1 MRKSQTI
8 YLLVLLAN
16 GLLAQSGILTKK
28 VTFEYSNTRIKE
40 ALNDLTQRY
49 QIPFSYS
56 TEQVNVR
63 QRISAKVVDLP
74 LATALDRLFEEVT
87 IGYMLVGNHI
97 VLRSDPSKPTI
108 KDVGVRQPTPKKK
121 APDPEAKSEH
131 PTVLV
136 NNGPQ
141 PEAATMV
148 PPSGRDT
155 VLTLETP
162 NVQPITR
169 DEVSTHPFDQTL
181 LNFEKWRYDADSW
194 GRRPSAEKRVA
205 QVSVLPFIGTNTR
218 QSDDVSNNLS
228 LNVIWGVNGA
238 VNGMEIGGGLNM
250 VKTDMTGFQA
260 AGLGNKVDRNMT
272 GTQFGGIFNYAG
284 GSTKGFQAAGVVNF
298 ANKAEAAQAAGF
310 ANMVRGDMT
319 GIQASGLF
327 NVAGGDTRA
336 LQASGLFNKTG
347 GNSKFQAAGAFNRT
361 RGSSKWQAAGVF
373 NSSGGNTKIQISGL
387 FNRADDVQFGQF
399 GTLNRA
405 KGNMRG
411 LQIGLINISDTVS
424 GVPIAL
430 INIVK
435 RGYNKFEIYGSEIL
449 HGNFQLKLGANR
461 FYNIFHIG
469 VRVPPGD
476 GSYIWG
482 IGYGIGK
489 VTRLSQRSSLNWEL
503 MAMHIN
509 ESEPWTNTLNSIGQF
524 RWLWNHQLG
533 KSIGF
538 FLGPTANVMIS
549 QLRNAETGIIQSPV
563 VPYALIN
570 EDLSAD
576 TNLKAWVGVN
586 AGFRF

>member
-1 MRKSQTI
+1 MRQLVSI
-8 YLLVLLAN
+8 FILLLSIGSLSAQGGVL
-16 GLLAQSGILTKK
+16 SKK
-28 VTFEYSNTRIKE
+28 VSFEYSNTRIKE
-40 ALNDLTQRY
+40 ALTDLTKRY

-63 QRISAKVVDLP
+63 QRITATAVDIP
-74 LATALDRLFEEVT
+74 LSMALDRLLENVA

-97 VLRSDPSKPTI
+97 VLRSDPTKPI
-108 KDVGVRQPTPKKK
+108 GKEVGNKQPAPKKK
-121 APDPEAKSEH
+121 TPEPETKPAPVPVSQT
-131 PTVLV
+131 PTEEDLSVAPPYDSVLY
-136 NNGPQ
+136 
-141 PEAATMV
+141 
-148 PPSGRDT
+148 
-155 VLTLETP
+155 LETP
-162 NVQPITR
+162 DVQPLTH
-169 DEVSTHPFDQTL
+169 EVSTHPFDQTL

-194 GRRPSAEKRVA
+194 KRRPTAEKRVA

-228 LNVIWGVNGA
+228 LNVLWGVNGA

-260 AGLGNKVDRNMT
+260 AGLGNKVNRNMV

-284 GSTKGFQAAGVVNF
+284 GTTKGFQAAGVVNF
-298 ANKAEAAQAAGF
+298 ANNAEAAQAAGF
-310 ANMVRGDMT
+310 ANMVRGDMA

-327 NVAGGDTRA
+327 NIAGGNARA
-336 LQASGLFNKTG
+336 LQASGFFNKTG
-347 GNSKFQAAGAFNRT
+347 GDAKFQAAGAFNRS

-373 NSSGGNTKIQISGL
+373 NSSGGNTKLQISGL
-387 FNRADDVQFGQF
+387 FNRADDVQVGQF

-461 FYNIFHIG
+461 FYNIFHVG
-469 VRVPPGD
+469 ARVPPGD

-489 VTRLSQRSSLNWEL
+489 VTKMSKRSTLNWEL

-509 ESEPWTNTLNSIGQF
+509 ENEPWTNTLNSIGQF

-533 KSIGF
+533 QNIGF

-549 QLRNAETGIIQSPV
+549 QLRNTETGIIKSPV
-563 VPYALIN
+563 VPYSLID
-570 EDLSAD
+570 EDLSTD

>member
-1 MRKSQTI
+1 M
-8 YLLVLLAN
+8 
-16 GLLAQSGILTKK
+16 LTKK

-40 ALNDLTQRY
+40 ALTDLTQRY

-63 QRISAKVVDLP
+63 QRISAKVVDMP
-74 LATALDRLFEEVT
+74 LATALERLFENVT

-97 VLRSDPSKPTI
+97 VLRSDPSKPI
-108 KDVGVRQPTPKKK
+108 NKDVGIKQPAPKKK
-121 APDPEAKSEH
+121 TSDPEAN
-131 PTVLV
+131 PTPPAVLV
-136 NNGPQ
+136 TNEPN
-141 PEAATMV
+141 PEAEKMV
-148 PPSGRDT
+148 STSNRDT
-155 VLTLETP
+155 VLALETP
-162 NVQPITR
+162 NVQPITH
-169 DEVSTHPFDQTL
+169 EVSTHPFDQTL

-194 GRRPSAEKRVA
+194 GRRPTSEKRVA
-205 QVSVLPFIGTNTR
+205 QVSILPFVGTNTR

-260 AGLGNKVDRNMT
+260 AGLGNKVNRNMT

-319 GIQASGLF
+319 GMQASGLF
-327 NVAGGDTRA
+327 NVAGGNTRA

-347 GNSKFQAAGAFNRT
+347 GDSKFQAAGGFNRT
-361 RGSSKWQAAGVF
+361 KGSSKWQAAGVF
-373 NSSGGNTKIQISGL
+373 NTSGGNTKVQISGL
-387 FNRADDVQFGQF
+387 FNRADDVQVGQF
-399 GTLNRA
+399 GTFNRA

-435 RGYNKFEIYGSEIL
+435 RGYNKAEIYGSEIL

-461 FYNIFHIG
+461 FYNIFHVG
-469 VRVPPGD
+469 ARVPPGD

-489 VTRLSQRSSLNWEL
+489 VTKLSQRSSLNWEL

-533 KSIGF
+533 SSIGF
-538 FLGPTANVMIS
+538 FLGPTANVMVS
-549 QLRNAETGIIQSPV
+549 QLRNAETGIIKSPV